1 MKRTTLKASR
11 VITTILYSMSE
22 FEMRQRMKKME
33 RKDLMTLL
41 AFYLL
46 EEQGIK
52 VTTEKQIQEVIE
64 QNYMREVARED
75 LMVEIINSRSRLGI
89 A

>member
-1 MKRTTLKASR
+1 
-11 VITTILYSMSE
+11 
-22 FEMRQRMKKME
+22 MRQKMRWMRRE
-33 RKDLMTLL
+33 ELMTLL
-41 AFYLL
+41 ASYLL

-64 QNYMREVARED
+64 QNYMGEVARED
-75 LMVEIINSRSRLGI
+75 LMVEIINSRERLGI

>member
-1 MKRTTLKASR
+1 
-11 VITTILYSMSE
+11 MSE

>member
-1 MKRTTLKASR
+1 
-11 VITTILYSMSE
+11 
-22 FEMRQRMKKME
+22 ME

>member
-1 MKRTTLKASR
+1 
-11 VITTILYSMSE
+11 
-22 FEMRQRMKKME
+22 
-33 RKDLMTLL
+33 MTLL
-41 AFYLL
+41 ASYLL

-75 LMVEIINSRSRLGI
+75 LMVEIINSRERLGI